1 MSFVVVGT
9 TSNDIL
15 SCGFFL
21 IVIFIFTEEW
31 FFKSLVSVFPH
42 PKF

>member
-31 FFKSLVSVFPH
+31 FWNPTTPVM
-42 PKF
+42 